1 MYHNFDM
8 ETVLTHLRTS
18 KRKNL
23 ILDTDT
29 FNEIDDQFAITYAM
43 LADDIN
49 LLALTAAPFLNSRAT
64 SVRDGMEKSYAEM
77 KRVRDLIDP
86 AGKRNIPCYLGS
98 SDYLKNTITPQQ
110 SEAAENIVRLVREAD
125 DIVYIAMLGCY
136 TNVAS
141 ALLMDPSIME
151 KAVVVMIGA
160 NKFERGDCNEFNLWQ
175 DRAAARVI
183 FECGVPLAVLPAFDC
198 TERLYMTTGELLYYF
213 RGRVG
218 AVGDYLCDIFEADEH
233 PAEDAEGNCVS
244 RQRSIW
250 DIAAIAFLRQPD
262 ELSHTTIVPARTIDA
277 KGFWRDLNDDRNML
291 YTDSFR
297 RSGVLSDFYTV
308 VRKAAREGT
317 IR

>member
-1 MYHNFDM
+1 MYHDFCM
-8 ETVLTHLRTS
+8 EKVLEHLGTS
-18 KRKNL
+18 KKKNL

-29 FNEIDDQFAITYAM
+29 YNEIDDQFAITYAM
-43 LADDIN
+43 LAEDIH
-49 LLALTAAPFLNSRAT
+49 LMALTAAPFLNSRAE
-64 SVRDGMEKSYAEM
+64 SVRDGMMKSYDEM

-86 AGKRNIPCYLGS
+86 AGSRGIPCLQGS
-98 SDYLKNTITPQQ
+98 SDYLKNTVTPQP

-141 ALLMDPSIME
+141 AILMDPSIME

-183 FECGVPLAVLPAFDC
+183 FECGIPLVVLPAVDC

-213 RGRVG
+213 RGRAG
-218 AVGDYLCDIFEADEH
+218 KIGDYLCDLFETDEC
-233 PAEDAEGNCVS
+233 PAEDAEGRCAS

-250 DIAAIAFLRQPD
+250 DIASIAFLRQP
-262 ELSHTTIVPARTIDA
+262 EKMSHCTAVPARTIDA
-277 KGFWRDLNDDRNML
+277 KGFWRDLNDDRSML
-291 YTDSFR
+291 YVDYFHR
-297 RSGVLSDFYTV
+297 DRVLSDFYSV
-308 VRKAAREGT
+308 VRGAARKET
-317 IR
+317 IH